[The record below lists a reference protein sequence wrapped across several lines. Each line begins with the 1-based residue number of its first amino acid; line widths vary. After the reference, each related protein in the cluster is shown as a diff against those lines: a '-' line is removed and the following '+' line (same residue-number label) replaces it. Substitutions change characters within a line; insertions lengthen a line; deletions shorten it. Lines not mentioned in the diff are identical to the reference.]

1 MKLIRIMAMAIVP
14 LRLLAQSNTIE
25 GSPESSLDWWA
36 IEIVTESLSITNT
49 EIIRG
54 GVTYSGIG
62 VQLIQAEQPLQLL
75 NPLAPKS
82 YGTGEQNVIFDLF
95 TKQPVGLRLFSI
107 SF

>member
-14 LRLLAQSNTIE
+14 LGLLAQSNTIE
-25 GSPESSLDWWA
+25 SSPETSLDWWA
-36 IEIVTESLSITNT
+36 RAIVTEALSVSNAKP
-49 EIIRG
+49 IRG
-54 GVTYSGIG
+54 GVTYTGIG

-75 NPLAPKS
+75 NPLAPNS

-107 SF
+107 NF